1 MTYLLDDDDLYLNYD
16 GMSLEDVDYYLNC
29 RLERKNYLTVLPTL
43 LEMRKALRKEQA
55 EEQAF
60 RQMLQGRLMS
70 KGISEARSANVIDQ
84 GISWWKDKTIQKR
97 PIRSDDAKA
106 MRMIERWVN
115 QYLSGQ
121 AEET

>member
-1 MTYLLDDDDLYLNYD
+1 M
-16 GMSLEDVDYYLNC
+16 DYYLNC

-43 LEMRKALRKEQA
+43 LEMRNALRKEQA

-84 GISWWKDKTIQKR
+84 GISWWKEKTIQKR

-121 AEET
+121 VEET